1 MKHLHKSTY
10 ILTVILGLTMIKSIG
25 QTQTKTYSE
34 TFKVGDEAVLELNTS
49 NADIEFDTWNK
60 DQISIEAVVEIEG
73 LAPEEAENYFKAH
86 EVKIIGN
93 SKEIEVSTGG
103 GFNWNYGSAM
113 NLKGLNIPIP
123 EIPKIEPF
131 LLEMPEMF
139 YIDAM
144 PPVPVPPIPPFDYNA
159 YKEDGEKY
167 LQEWQNNVQGKYGE
181 DYRKK
186 MEDWAEKMAV
196 KREQMEEKRKGM
208 IEARAKAREQMEEA
222 RSQQREA
229 QQMARAKQ
237 QEAMAEQ
244 REQNDMNRIM
254 FLNGDSGDNIY
265 FRYSDGTNKNI
276 KIKKTIKIK
285 MPKSVRLKMNVRHG
299 EVKLA
304 GNTKNMSAN
313 LSYATLLAR
322 TIDGVKTNIM
332 ASYSPVFV
340 QNWNEGRL
348 QADYSENV
356 DLKEVKVLTLN
367 SISSNITIDQML
379 NSALIKNSFGTLD
392 INYVSPNFSDLSIFL
407 ENTDLA
413 CTLPQS
419 AFNIQINGTAS
430 NLKPTAGLTLKKS
443 GDKEKMEYKGYN
455 IKETNDRKI
464 TINSKYSDIVL
475 K

>member
-1 MKHLHKSTY
+1 MKHLHKPAH
-10 ILTVILGLTMIKSIG
+10 IIILGLIVIKSFG

-34 TFKVGDEAVLELNTS
+34 TFKVGSEAVLELNTS

-60 DQISIEAVVEIEG
+60 NQVSVVAVVEIEG
-73 LAPEEAENYFKAH
+73 LTPQEAENYFRDH

-93 SKEIEVSTGG
+93 SKKIEVSTGG
-103 GFNWNYGSAM
+103 GYNWNVATAI
-113 NLKGLNIPIP
+113 NLEGLNIDIP

-131 LLEMPEMF
+131 LLEIPEMS
-139 YIDAM
+139 YVDAM
-144 PPVPVPPIPPFDYNA
+144 PPVPVAPIPPFDYNA

-167 LQEWQNNVQGKYGE
+167 LQEWQNNVQRNYGE

-186 MEDWAEKMAV
+186 MEDWAEKMKV
-196 KREQMEEKRKGM
+196 KREQMEKKRKEM
-208 IEARAKAREQMEEA
+208 AEVRAKAREQMEEA

-229 QQMARAKQ
+229 QQIAREKQ
-237 QEAMAEQ
+237 HEAMAEQ
-244 REQNDMNRIM
+244 RVQKDIDRIT
-254 FLNGDSGDNIY
+254 FLNRDSGDNIY
-265 FRYSDGTNKNI
+265 FRYSDGMNKNI

-304 GNTKNMSAN
+304 ENTKNMSAN
-313 LSYATLLAR
+313 LSYATLLAS

-332 ASYSPVFV
+332 ASYSPVTV
-340 QNWNEGRL
+340 KNWNEGQL

-356 DLKEVKVLTLN
+356 DLKQVKVLTLN
-367 SISSNITIDQML
+367 SISSNVTIDQML
-379 NSALIKNSFGTLD
+379 NSALIKNSFGALN
-392 INYVSPNFSDLSIFL
+392 INYVSPDFSDLTIFL

-419 AFNIQINGTAS
+419 AFHIQINSTAS
-430 NLKPTAGLTLKKS
+430 DLKPPAGLTLKKS
-443 GDKEKMEYKGYN
+443 EGNKEKIEYKGYH
-455 IKETNDRKI
+455 IKETNEREI

>member
-1 MKHLHKSTY
+1 MKHLHKPAH
-10 ILTVILGLTMIKSIG
+10 IIILGLIVIKSFG

-34 TFKVGDEAVLELNTS
+34 TFKVGGEAVLELNTS

-60 DQISIEAVVEIEG
+60 NQVSVEAVVEIEG
-73 LAPEEAENYFKAH
+73 LTPQEAENYFRDH

-93 SKEIEVSTGG
+93 SKKIEVSTGG
-103 GFNWNYGSAM
+103 GYNWNVATAI
-113 NLKGLNIPIP
+113 NLEGLNIDIP

-131 LLEMPEMF
+131 LLEIPEMS
-139 YIDAM
+139 YVDAM
-144 PPVPVPPIPPFDYNA
+144 PPVPVAPIPPFDYNA

-167 LQEWQNNVQGKYGE
+167 LQEWQNNVQRNYGE

-196 KREQMEEKRKGM
+196 KREQMEKKRKEM
-208 IEARAKAREQMEEA
+208 AEVRAKAREQMEEA

-229 QQMARAKQ
+229 QQIAREKQ
-237 QEAMAEQ
+237 HEAMAEQ
-244 REQNDMNRIM
+244 RVQKDIDRIT
-254 FLNGDSGDNIY
+254 FLNRDSGDNIY
-265 FRYSDGTNKNI
+265 FRYSDGMNKNI

-304 GNTKNMSAN
+304 ENTKNMSAN
-313 LSYATLLAR
+313 LSYATLLAS

-332 ASYSPVFV
+332 ASYSPVTV
-340 QNWNEGRL
+340 KNWNEGQL

-356 DLKEVKVLTLN
+356 DLKQVKVLTLN
-367 SISSNITIDQML
+367 SISSNVTIDQML
-379 NSALIKNSFGTLD
+379 NSALIKNSFGALN
-392 INYVSPNFSDLSIFL
+392 INYVSPDFSDLTIFL

-419 AFNIQINGTAS
+419 AFHIQINSTAS
-430 NLKPTAGLTLKKS
+430 DLKPPAGLTLKKS
-443 GDKEKMEYKGYN
+443 EGNKEKIEYKGYH
-455 IKETNDRKI
+455 IKETNEREI

>member
-1 MKHLHKSTY
+1 MKRWHKSIH
-10 ILTVILGLTMIKSIG
+10 ILTIILGLIAINGYG
-25 QTQTKTYSE
+25 QTQTKTYNE

-60 DQISIEAVVEIEG
+60 DQVSIEAIVEIEG
-73 LAPEEAENYFKAH
+73 LTPEDAENYFKAH
-86 EVKIIGN
+86 EVKIMGN
-93 SKEIEVSTGG
+93 SKKIEVSTGG
-103 GFNWNYGSAM
+103 GYHWNVATAM
-113 NLKGLNIPIP
+113 NLEGLNIDIP
-123 EIPKIEPF
+123 EIPEIEPF
-131 LLEMPEMF
+131 LLEIPEMS
-139 YIDAM
+139 YANAM
-144 PPVPVPPIPPFDYNA
+144 PPVPVAPIPPFDYKA

-167 LQEWQNNVQGKYGE
+167 LQEWQNNVQRNYGE

-186 MEDWAEKMAV
+186 MEDWAKKMAV
-196 KREQMEEKRKGM
+196 KREQMEEKRKEM
-208 IEARAKAREQMEEA
+208 EEVRAKAREQMEKA

-229 QQMARAKQ
+229 QQMARAIQ
-237 QEAMAEQ
+237 REDMAEQ
-244 REQNDMNRIM
+244 RVQKDINRIM
-254 FLNGDSGDNIY
+254 FLNRDPGDNIY
-265 FRYSDGTNKNI
+265 FRYSDGMNKNI

-313 LSYATLLAR
+313 LSYATLLAS

-332 ASYSPVFV
+332 ASYSPVIV
-340 QNWNEGRL
+340 QNWNEGQLR
-348 QADYSENV
+348 ADYSENV

-367 SISSNITIDQML
+367 SISSNVTIDQMF
-379 NSALIKNSFGTLD
+379 NSALIKNSFGALN
-392 INYVSPNFSDLSIFL
+392 INYVSPNFSDLAIFL

-419 AFNIQINGTAS
+419 AFNIQINGTSS
-430 NLKPTAGLTLKKS
+430 NLKPVTGLTLKKS
-443 GDKEKMEYKGYN
+443 DNKEKTEYKGYH
-455 IKETNDRKI
+455 IKETNERKI